1 MRRLMRATA
10 LSCLLAV
17 GAWDAAAQDLGNLSQ
32 DIPAGSQM
40 LLEADVLTYDQA
52 KNTVTATGRVRIEYG
67 GNRLVAERLIY
78 DRNSGR
84 LKAVGDVE
92 LIQPDGTKFY
102 TQEVDVTDDFADGFA
117 NQLRAETVDKTYF
130 AAESA
135 DRKGGLVTTFYN
147 GVYTACEPCE
157 EKPNKPPI
165 WRVKSRKTIWNGPKK
180 TIRFESASFEFFGFP
195 LAFFPAFEVPDPTV
209 KRKSG
214 FLFPGISY
222 NSKLGVGV
230 HVPYYFALA
239 PTYDL
244 TVTSHAYH
252 KQGFVPEAEFR
263 QRFNNGEYSIRA
275 AGVFQLEPEAFEK
288 YKPDYSKVAGGELN
302 ELRGMIGT
310 KGRFEINPRWT
321 FGWNLLAQSD
331 KNFSKTY
338 DIANYDA
345 TTFRNEVYLSGL
357 GDRNNFDLRFMKFD
371 VQESYRDDDPKA
383 RNDKQPWVLP
393 SFDYSRVS
401 EEPIAGGELNIDFNA
416 RVIRRE
422 ELDAFSSDPDGDD
435 DDGDGVDQPTSVG
448 VIRGLEGTDGRLTG
462 EAEWRRTLI
471 APGGL
476 TITPIL
482 HVQGESR
489 MAEYSSSSADALRNM
504 AGAYAD
510 RTGFPAVDADIRS
523 EWFRYMATA
532 GLDVRWPVLFST
544 TSSSHILEPVAQIF
558 ARPDEQYV
566 DGLGLS
572 NEDAQSFV
580 FDATTLFE
588 RDKFSGYDRMEGG
601 TRANLGIRYSGSY
614 DNGWTTHALVGQS
627 YHLAGLN
634 SYASPDLVHVGIES
648 GLETDRSDYVAMA
661 GFGSPFG
668 LSGSV
673 SGRFDEETFDARRL
687 EARAAFSSRPI
698 SVTAKYAFIE
708 NQQNYGQPSDRHEV
722 TLGGKVRFAQ
732 YWQVYGSSTY
742 DLQQDYMSANSLGFG
757 YADECF
763 TFALTYSQTHTINDE
778 NERDTTEKV
787 GFQLSFR
794 TLGDFGNST
803 AGLN

>member
-1 MRRLMRATA
+1 
-10 LSCLLAV
+10 
-17 GAWDAAAQDLGNLSQ
+17 
-32 DIPAGSQM
+32 M

-52 KNTVTATGRVRIEYG
+52 ANTVSASGRVRIEYG
-67 GNRLVAERLIY
+67 GNRLVAERVIY
-78 DRNSGR
+78 DRKTSR
-84 LKAVGDVE
+84 LKAVGNVE
-92 LIQPDGTKFY
+92 LIQSDGTKFY
-102 TQEVDVTDDFADGFA
+102 TQEADVTDDFADGFA

-135 DRKGGLVTTFYN
+135 DRKGGKVTTFYN

-157 EKPNKPPI
+157 EKPNKAPI
-165 WRVKSRKTIWNGPKK
+165 WRVKSRKTIWDGPKK
-180 TIRFESASFEFFGFP
+180 TIRFEGASFEMFGLP
-195 LAFFPAFEVPDPTV
+195 LAYFPAFEVPDPTV

-230 HVPYYFALA
+230 HIPYYFALA

-244 TVTSHAYH
+244 TVTSNIYH
-252 KQGFVPEAEFR
+252 MQGFVPEAEWR
-263 QRFNNGEYSIRA
+263 QRFNNGEYSIKA
-275 AGVFQLEPEAFEK
+275 AGVYQLDPEAFDAYSVDRSK
-288 YKPDYSKVAGGELN
+288 YNVLLPNNTNGPGDPN
-302 ELRGMIGT
+302 RLRGMIGS

-321 FGWNLLAQSD
+321 FGWNVLLQSD
-331 KNFSKTY
+331 KNFSRTY
-338 DIANYDA
+338 DIGGYSNSV
-345 TTFRNEVYLSGL
+345 FRNETYLTGL
-357 GDRNNFDLRFMKFD
+357 GERNYFDLRFMKFD
-371 VQESYRDDDPKA
+371 VQETYRDDYPTVAAD
-383 RNDKQPWVLP
+383 RSRDGKQPWVLP

-401 EEPIAGGELNIDFNA
+401 EEPVAGGELNIDFNA
-416 RVIRRE
+416 RIIRRS
-422 ELDAFSSDPDGDD
+422 ELDAPRNDPDFEVDA
-435 DDGDGVDQPTSVG
+435 DGNITNGPHPTSVSA
-448 VIRGLEGTDGRLTG
+448 IRGLEGTDGRLTG

-482 HVQGESR
+482 HVQGEAR
-489 MAEYSSSSADALRNM
+489 MADYSSASSAAILDM
-504 AGAYAD
+504 AAWYD
-510 RTGFPAVDADIRS
+510 ERTELSPVAADIRS
-523 EWFRYMATA
+523 EWYRYMATA

-544 TSSSHILEPVAQIF
+544 TSSTHILEPVAQIF
-558 ARPDEQYV
+558 ARPDEQDV

-614 DNGWTTHALVGQS
+614 ANGWSTQALFGQS

-648 GLETDRSDYVAMA
+648 GLENDRSDYVAMA
-661 GFGSPFG
+661 GFISPNG
-668 LSGSV
+668 LSASA

-687 EARAAFSSRPI
+687 EARAALTGSGRPI

-708 NQQNYGQPSDRHEV
+708 AQPNYGQPNDRHEV
-722 TLGGKVRFAQ
+722 TLGGRVKMAQ
-732 YWQVYGSSTY
+732 YWQVFGSGTY
-742 DLQQDYMSANSLGFG
+742 DLQQDYMAANSFGFG

-763 TFALTYSQTHTINDE
+763 TFALTYSQTHTIRTDNT
-778 NERDTTEKV
+778 RDTTEKV

-803 AGLN
+803 AGFN